1 MLRVSETEG
10 VRDGVVGGLM
20 EMVSFPVE
28 EGLGNREVSQE
39 QIPFATTEVDIAA
52 GVDFTFYTRN

>member
-1 MLRVSETEG
+1 VSETEG

-28 EGLGNREVSQE
+28 EGLAKPERFHRSKYHLRRGR
-39 QIPFATTEVDIAA
+39 VDKIKAI
-52 GVDFTFYTRN
+52 V

>member
-28 EGLGNREVSQE
+28 EGWETERFHRRKSLFETAE
-39 QIPFATTEVDIAA
+39 EDIPP
-52 GVDFTFYTRN
+52 

>member
-1 MLRVSETEG
+1 VRSLLRMSETVG

-28 EGLGNREVSQE
+28 EGWE
-39 QIPFATTEVDIAA
+39 TERFPRSKSHLRW
-52 GVDFTFYTRN
+52 GGFFL